1 MRADLVTVI
10 AARRGISAL
19 RDLLSQLPST
29 FEAPIVCLV
38 ESDTRLVEVL
48 QAASRLRVRWAGSG
62 ERLEKRTVYLSP
74 PGRSLVMR
82 PDETLSVAPFGV
94 ESSGLEPVD
103 YFLSSAARH
112 GKGLLTLVLA
122 GFEGDGVTGCKAVR
136 EHGGAVLVLDRATA
150 RYWGMAESVVRAGA
164 SDRVLTMSEL
174 AEAMRACFPS
184 EDVLRCAEIQI
195 EVGGLLEMAL
205 RVSGTSMGMVSRLT
219 NDQLR
224 LLVQRG
230 LTAQAVELIDGLPE
244 SAFGRAVLEK
254 NRVVIPDMDASANAA
269 FREIARTIGFRAVH
283 AVPLIPLDGDPR
295 GVLATLFIQSHD
307 VIPAEARDIDEVAG
321 RMAPLIARLT

>member
-1 MRADLVTVI
+1 
-10 AARRGISAL
+10 
-19 RDLLSQLPST
+19 
-29 FEAPIVCLV
+29 
-38 ESDTRLVEVL
+38 
-48 QAASRLRVRWAGSG
+48 
-62 ERLEKRTVYLSP
+62 
-74 PGRSLVMR
+74 
-82 PDETLSVAPFGV
+82 
-94 ESSGLEPVD
+94 
-103 YFLSSAARH
+103 
-112 GKGLLTLVLA
+112 
-122 GFEGDGVTGCKAVR
+122 
-136 EHGGAVLVLDRATA
+136 
-150 RYWGMAESVVRAGA
+150 MAESVVRAGA

-230 LTAQAVELIDGLPE
+230 LTAQAVELIDGLPAGPE
-244 SAFGRAVLEK
+244 SACGRAVLEK
-254 NRVVIPDMDASANAA
+254 NRVVIPDMDASDNAA

-283 AVPLIPLDGDPR
+283 AVPLIALDGDPL
-295 GVLATLFIQSHD
+295 GVLATLFIQSHE

-321 RMAPLIARLT
+321 RMAPLIARLA